1 MKVNKKDLLAALK
14 SDLSAAEELKK
25 IIDDKIAERRAV
37 YNGDLYGNEEDGKSK
52 VVPKVAKRQSEWA
65 HASVKDP
72 FVSTP
77 DIIKCTP
84 ITAEDVSSAR
94 QNELLLNYQF
104 CRQFDRYKFM
114 TKAIKVLDMDATLV
128 VQVGWE
134 YEADNVTKEVES
146 VKMDEDDNEY
156 IAMDTVD
163 DIDVKKNQPTA
174 KVCRSEDIYIDPT
187 CQDSLDDAQFVIYRY
202 ETDLSTLKKD
212 GRYKNLDKLSE
223 NEGEDK
229 DYTAEDDTLFKFKD
243 KPRQKMVAYE
253 YWGNYDV
260 DGDGIVDPIVC
271 TWIGNTVIRLQ
282 GNPYPDKKPP
292 FIVVPFSSVPFQIHG
307 ENNIDLIGDQ
317 QKIITA
323 ITRGIINNM
332 AQSTNGQVGIRK
344 GALDAIQRKKFFGG
358 KNFEFNGSPADFWQ
372 GSYNQIPGSAFDMMA
387 VQNNEIESL
396 TGTKGFSQGM
406 SGNALGTMLDID
418 TDIPMIDGSFKKLV
432 DITDGDVVV
441 GSDGHGTKVVVAH
454 DVAYPEVAYDM
465 HFDNGS
471 IVKSGGEHLWTVK
484 VHGTSHS
491 LREWTTMDA
500 DTVYEHMKAGR
511 RVTIP
516 KMKEVHT
523 GISTGNSI
531 DPYVLGYWLGDGMS
545 HSARITTADLETV
558 ELFKIVGYECVEVI
572 DSSRCGNAKMY
583 DVYKIGFKPTRN
595 STTGQYEST
604 GSLHSE
610 LRELGL
616 MARYGGVKHIPE
628 EYFTATYEE
637 KMELIRGLMDS
648 DGFAHSGAFVQFAQ
662 SESPL
667 KDDFIKLLGT
677 MGLKTSIRIKYV
689 DDVNRNKQLHA
700 DRTGTK
706 MIHARRDSYEI
717 GFTPWNNPF
726 KLARKA
732 NKWKEPS
739 IETVCLKSMEIVDKV
754 LMRCLTVDSED
765 HLYAV
770 TDKFTLTHNTAT
782 GVRGVLDATSTR
794 RLDLV
799 RNIAEN
805 LIKPLMRKWMC
816 YNAEFLSEEEVVRVT
831 NEEFVQIRRDDLSGR
846 VDIDIAI
853 STAEDNAN
861 KASELSFLLQT
872 LGNSVPFEM
881 TQLVLG
887 KIADLARMP
896 DLAMNI
902 RQYKPQ
908 PDPVAEKMK
917 ELQLA
922 KLQADIE
929 LVKANAL
936 NKNASAGENESDK
949 AEKMA
954 GAELK
959 RAQAR
964 KLMSEADN
972 LDLDFVK
979 NDEQVSQQE
988 TLQKEELKHA
998 QALELENMRRLAR
1011 LDEMAFQVKYGK
1023 SKEQIGVPK

>member
-156 IAMDTVD
+156 ITMDTVD

-229 DYTAEDDTLFKFKD
+229 NFTAEDDTLFKFKD

-253 YWGNYDV
+253 YWGNYDI

-406 SGNALGTMLDID
+406 SGNALG
-418 TDIPMIDGSFKKLV
+418 S
-432 DITDGDVVV
+432 
-441 GSDGHGTKVVVAH
+441 
-454 DVAYPEVAYDM
+454 
-465 HFDNGS
+465 
-471 IVKSGGEHLWTVK
+471 
-484 VHGTSHS
+484 
-491 LREWTTMDA
+491 
-500 DTVYEHMKAGR
+500 
-511 RVTIP
+511 
-516 KMKEVHT
+516 
-523 GISTGNSI
+523 
-531 DPYVLGYWLGDGMS
+531 
-545 HSARITTADLETV
+545 
-558 ELFKIVGYECVEVI
+558 
-572 DSSRCGNAKMY
+572 
-583 DVYKIGFKPTRN
+583 
-595 STTGQYEST
+595 
-604 GSLHSE
+604 
-610 LRELGL
+610 
-616 MARYGGVKHIPE
+616 
-628 EYFTATYEE
+628 
-637 KMELIRGLMDS
+637 
-648 DGFAHSGAFVQFAQ
+648 
-662 SESPL
+662 
-667 KDDFIKLLGT
+667 
-677 MGLKTSIRIKYV
+677 
-689 DDVNRNKQLHA
+689 
-700 DRTGTK
+700 
-706 MIHARRDSYEI
+706 
-717 GFTPWNNPF
+717 
-726 KLARKA
+726 
-732 NKWKEPS
+732 
-739 IETVCLKSMEIVDKV
+739 
-754 LMRCLTVDSED
+754 
-765 HLYAV
+765 
-770 TDKFTLTHNTAT
+770 TAT

-831 NEEFVQIRRDDLSGR
+831 NEEFVQIKRDDLSGR

>member
-146 VKMDEDDNEY
+146 VKMDEDYNEY

-406 SGNALGTMLDID
+406 SGNALGNMLDID
-418 TDIPMIDGSFKKLV
+418 TDIPLIDGTFKKLV
-432 DITDGDVVV
+432 DIRDGDLLI
-441 GSDGHGTKVVVAH
+441 GSDGKATRVLKAH
-454 DVAYPEVAYDM
+454 DVKLPKVAYSM
-465 HFDNGS
+465 QFDNGS
-471 IVKSGGEHLWTVK
+471 VVKSGGEHLWTIK
-484 VHGTSHS
+484 VLGTKHA
-491 LREWTTMDA
+491 LRDWHTVDA
-500 DTVYEHMKAGR
+500 DTVYEHVQKGR
-511 RVTIP
+511 LVTVPRI
-516 KMKEVHT
+516 KEIHT
-523 GISTGNSI
+523 GTKVSYSV

-545 HSARITTADLETV
+545 HSARITTADYETV
-558 ELFKIVGYECVEVI
+558 EHFAAAGYVCVAAK
-572 DSSRCGNAKMY
+572 DSSKCGEATIY
-583 DVYKIGFKPTRN
+583 DVYKAG
-595 STTGQYEST
+595 TTQQRDAHGDYVGN
-604 GSLHSE
+604 GSFHSE
-610 LRELGL
+610 LRDLGVH
-616 MARYGGVKHIPE
+616 ARYGGEKHIPE
-628 EYFTATYEE
+628 EFFNATYEE

-662 SESPL
+662 SESTL
-667 KDDFIKLLGT
+667 KDDFIRLLGT
-677 MGLKTSIRIKYV
+677 LGLKASVRV
-689 DDVNRNKQLHA
+689 KQIDTMNAQKLAHSE
-700 DRTGTK
+700 RTGTK
-706 MIHARRDSYEI
+706 MICARRDAYEI
-717 GFTPWNNPF
+717 GFTPWSCPF
-726 KLARKA
+726 KLSRKA
-732 NKWKEPS
+732 NKWSMPRREA
-739 IETVCLKSMEIVDKV
+739 VVLKAMDIVDKV
-754 LMRCLTVDSED
+754 PMRCLTVDSED
-765 HLYAV
+765 KLFAV
-770 TDKFTLTHNTAT
+770 TDKYTLTHNTAT
-782 GVRGVLDATSTR
+782 AARGVLDATSTR

-831 NEEFVQIRRDDLSGR
+831 NEEFVQIKRDDLSGR